1 LTARVSNPNLP
12 GAVSN
17 TAQVG
22 ARQCL
27 IGMAAQWSNEA
38 LLLCCSERAAK
49 TLTAPSCSSF
59 APARPVNML
68 WLLQRVVSCIAPHTS
83 HAQRDSKGKARRVP
97 LKHVETTISCSNNGI
112 VRLRKPYAFLS
123 SAGPDSKESEMLPPF
138 RRPHCLQ
145 TGRCNAHC
153 RGNPMPR
160 CDAFYRTPADV
171 MKLILLSMASD
182 SLCRSSCCSAM
193 RPRASQLSPAS
204 QRIQWGY
211 PALKSVIAGIPNS
224 LSPMYARCFSPWRTC
239 VYPVRRGYLGDELR
253 ECIPWIL
260 FRRITDFSMM

>member
-1 LTARVSNPNLP
+1 
-12 GAVSN
+12 
-17 TAQVG
+17 
-22 ARQCL
+22 
-27 IGMAAQWSNEA
+27 
-38 LLLCCSERAAK
+38 
-49 TLTAPSCSSF
+49 
-59 APARPVNML
+59 
-68 WLLQRVVSCIAPHTS
+68 
-83 HAQRDSKGKARRVP
+83 
-97 LKHVETTISCSNNGI
+97 
-112 VRLRKPYAFLS
+112 
-123 SAGPDSKESEMLPPF
+123 MLPPF

-160 CDAFYRTPADV
+160 CDAFYRTAADV
-171 MKLILLSMASD
+171 MKLILLSIASD

-193 RPRASQLSPAS
+193 RPRASQLSPAC

-224 LSPMYARCFSPWRTC
+224 PSPMYARCFSPWCTC

-260 FRRITDFSMM
+260 FRRITQKRRFFNDVISVAELHVPGDSFGAFVRSTGSDISPVRQSAPQIYRLQS